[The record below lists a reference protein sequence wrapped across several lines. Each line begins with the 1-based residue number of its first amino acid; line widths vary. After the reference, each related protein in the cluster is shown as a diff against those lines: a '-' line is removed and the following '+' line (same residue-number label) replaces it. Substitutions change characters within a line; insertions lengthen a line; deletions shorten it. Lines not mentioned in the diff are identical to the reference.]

1 MNMKTLIIMSILKV
15 ICYTFIKSITPTTKV
30 YFKKNEG
37 SYYSHD
43 NEINIQLDFRKEDV
57 ANFTEHLYTQ
67 HKCKVAYKIHPYIWK
82 MLHEIGHFYTIEYC
96 EEDPW
101 ALFIIEIENTNCKTK
116 EEKKEIDFVYYN
128 MPVEY
133 AATDWAANFVK
144 NNKKKIIFY
153 NKIFNFINKI

>member
-1 MNMKTLIIMSILKV
+1 MKRLIVMSIIKI
-15 ICYTFIKSITPTTKV
+15 ICCTFIKSITPTTKV

-37 SYYSHD
+37 SYYSND
-43 NEINIQLDFRKEDV
+43 NEINIQLDFRKENV

-96 EEDPW
+96 ETDPL
-101 ALFIIEIENTNCKTK
+101 ALFIIANADCKTK
-116 EEKKEIDFVYYN
+116 EEEKEVDFVYYN

>member
-1 MNMKTLIIMSILKV
+1 MRTLIVINILKI

-30 YFKKNEG
+30 CFKKDVG
-37 SYYSHD
+37 SYYSDD
-43 NEINIQLDFRKEDV
+43 NEINIQLDFRKENV

-96 EEDPW
+96 ETDPL
-101 ALFIIEIENTNCKTK
+101 ALLIIESADCKTEK
-116 EEKKEIDFVYYN
+116 EKKDVDFFYYN

-133 AATDWAANFVK
+133 AATDWAANYVK
-144 NNKKKIIFY
+144 NNKKKIVFY
-153 NKIFNFINKI
+153 NKIFNFINKL